1 MLQYMR
7 LQRVAHDL
15 VTEQHIPNDCI
26 PTSLE
31 EPHGNQAGPALT
43 EALRTLEQ

>member
-1 MLQYMR
+1 MCLKGGVLIQWDSDFIR
-7 LQRVAHDL
+7 RHSERGL
-15 VTEQHIPNDCI
+15 